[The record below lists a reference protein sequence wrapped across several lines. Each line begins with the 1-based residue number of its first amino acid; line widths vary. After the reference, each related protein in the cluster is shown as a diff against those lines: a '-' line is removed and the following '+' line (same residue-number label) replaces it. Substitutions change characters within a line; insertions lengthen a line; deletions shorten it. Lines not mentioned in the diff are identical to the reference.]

1 MKPGG
6 IIKKLNNRKAFTLAE
21 LLAVVLI
28 LALIMTTLSGGLTVV
43 KTAYDKI
50 TLKAESATLMS
61 TIITKVADELRF
73 ASEIDASGDPITFES
88 GIKGYRICIKT
99 LESGGKKNIVMEA
112 AQGSSGGNTI
122 SQPVV
127 SEKTLTNDVEP
138 EILLNYN
145 ESGRYFDV
153 TVTIKKDGN
162 TVMEQEFTV
171 TPVNN

>member
-1 MKPGG
+1 MKPDG

-61 TIITKVADELRF
+61 TIITKVTDELRF
-73 ASEIDASGDPITFES
+73 ASEIETSGDDVTFES
-88 GIKGYRICIKT
+88 GIKGYRVRIKT
-99 LESGGKKNIVMEA
+99 LESGGKKNIVMETV
-112 AQGSSGGNTI
+112 QGSSDDSTI
-122 SQPVV
+122 SQPMV

-138 EILLNYN
+138 EISINYN
-145 ESGRYFDV
+145 ESEKYFNV
-153 TVTIKKDGN
+153 TVTVKKDGN
-162 TVMEQEFTV
+162 VVMEQEFTV

>member
-1 MKPGG
+1 MKPDG

-61 TIITKVADELRF
+61 TIITKVTDELRF
-73 ASEIDASGDPITFES
+73 ASEIETSGDDVTFES
-88 GIKGYRICIKT
+88 GIKGYRVRIKT
-99 LESGGKKNIVMEA
+99 LESGGKKNIVMETV
-112 AQGSSGGNTI
+112 QGSSGGSTI
-122 SQPVV
+122 SQPMV

-138 EILLNYN
+138 EISINYN
-145 ESGRYFDV
+145 ESEKYFNV
-153 TVTIKKDGN
+153 TVTVKKDGN
-162 TVMEQEFTV
+162 VVMEQEFTV